1 MKAFSGS
8 VYEVCSNHGPRGLS
22 GDTVGITFLRRS
34 IKRKSFKKNLKIDQ
48 SDPATCVTVFSGSE
62 YKVCSNYGL
71 WGLSKDTMGD
81 NFL

>member
-8 VYEVCSNHGPRGLS
+8 VYEVCSNPGPRGLHS
-22 GDTVGITFLRRS
+22 GDNFFTRS
-34 IKRKSFKKNLKIDQ
+34 ITRKSFKKILKIDQ

-62 YKVCSNYGL
+62 YKVCSNYGP
-71 WGLSKDTMGD
+71 WGLSEDTMGD